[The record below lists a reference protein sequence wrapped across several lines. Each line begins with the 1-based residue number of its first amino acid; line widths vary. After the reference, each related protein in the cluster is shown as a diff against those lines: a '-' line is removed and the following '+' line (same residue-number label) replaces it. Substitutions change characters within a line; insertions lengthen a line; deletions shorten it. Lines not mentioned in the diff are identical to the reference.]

1 MKRKEFVLTSVTV
14 VVLVFVLAVLGGWA
28 PWSRKLTRDDAREAI
43 RKAAP
48 RARIEDGPEVDG
60 AKTLLAHVVEGGYKE
75 DVLVAIASQQNGA
88 FDPLKA
94 AERLSG
100 RGWGGEASC
109 KNFAV
114 AYRTTGKSG
123 DGFGVDA
130 HVERA
135 ITDATPDGA
144 RDCQG

>member
-1 MKRKEFVLTSVTV
+1 MKRTDLIVTSVTV
-14 VVLVFVLAVLGGWA
+14 VVLVFVLAVLVGWA
-28 PWSRKLTRDDAREAI
+28 PWSRQLTRDDAREAI
-43 RKAAP
+43 REAAP
-48 RARIEDGPEVDG
+48 WARIEDGPEVDG
-60 AKTLLAHVVEGGYKE
+60 AKTLLVHVVDGGYNE

-94 AERLSG
+94 AERASG
-100 RGWGGEASC
+100 RGWGGEAAC

-123 DGFGVDA
+123 DGFGIDA

-135 ITDATPDGA
+135 ITDATPDGS